1 MRFTIALIAASL
13 CFSQT
18 SPEAPG
24 SLTPA
29 TFAGLRLRSLGP
41 GSVAGRVTCFAVN
54 PRNPSE
60 FYICAASGGVWKTN
74 NDGTT
79 WIPLFDDQGSY
90 SIGTITLDP
99 KNSKTV
105 WVGTG
110 ENNSQR
116 SVSYGDGIY
125 RSDDG
130 GKTWRNLGLK
140 TSEHIGRILVDPRD
154 SNTIYVAAAGPLW
167 APGGDRGVFKSI
179 DGGKSWKNVLTIGEN
194 TGVNDI
200 AQDPNH
206 PDTLLA
212 AAYQRRR
219 HQWTLIDGGP
229 ESALYKSDDA
239 GATWRKIKTGLPS
252 GDIGRIGLAFSLAQS
267 DLVYA
272 RVEAAEKGTGIYRST
287 DSGESWE
294 KRSDFGELAMYYSQ
308 IVADPTFAGRIY
320 IPDTNLRTSDDGGK
334 TLRPLGDK
342 SKHSD
347 SHTVWIDPANP
358 DHLLVGCDGGVYET
372 WERGASWQFKANL
385 PITQFYDVDADNSKP
400 DYYVYGGTQDNASLG
415 GPSRNRSASGIANS
429 DWFITTFGDGFV
441 SRVDPQDADTIYAE
455 SQNGVMVRY
464 NRKTGEKI
472 GIQPAEAKSDEAQ
485 RWNWDSPMVISPHS
499 HTRLYFG
506 AQFLYRSDDRGNSW
520 KKISG
525 DLTRHLDRNL
535 LPVMGR
541 IWPPDAVAKN
551 TSTAFYG
558 NISSVAES
566 ATTEG
571 LLYVGTDDGLLQ
583 VSENGGGRWRKSDLK
598 GVPER
603 AYISRVFASQHDAA
617 TVYAAAD
624 NHQNGDFKPYLLKST
639 DRGVTWTHI
648 ESDLPQNGAVLAIA
662 EDPVDSKLLFVGTE
676 FGLYFTLDGGGKWIK
691 LRGGMPTIAVKD
703 LVIQKRENDLVV
715 ATFGRGIYILD
726 DYTPLRNLKAD
737 SLKQDAALFP
747 VKTATE
753 FIEAQPLGL
762 RGKAFQGEAY
772 FTAENPPSG
781 AVFTFYLRDSLKSS
795 LEQRKDAE
803 READKKKQDLAY
815 PPIER
820 LVQEAEE
827 EPPALTLV
835 VTDAKGAVVRRLKAP
850 TASGFHRVAWDLRYP
865 APILAPPRPP
875 VEGDEDSFFGPPA
888 GFFVPPGK
896 YKVALLRH
904 FQGNTVAWGE
914 PQTVEVVSEQSAAQL
929 EFSAKLNDLRKALG
943 GATEVANS
951 AKARLAT
958 IQRALQESSA
968 DARLHDQTDNLA
980 KRVEDILRQL
990 NGTPELQRRQENQ
1003 RDTIAGRIGAIVFET
1018 RLTTEPPTL
1027 THRESYSIA
1036 TAEFADA
1043 LAKLRTLVTTDFP
1056 ELEKQLDAAGV
1067 PHTPGRVPEWP
1078 VR

>member
-1 MRFTIALIAASL
+1 MRIAIA
-13 CFSQT
+13 CFAITLAYSQT
-18 SPEAPG
+18 PPEAPG
-24 SLTPA
+24 SLTTA
-29 TFAGLRLRSLGP
+29 TFAGLRLRSIGP
-41 GSVAGRVTCFAVN
+41 GGVAGRVTCFAVN
-54 PRNPSE
+54 PQNPAE
-60 FYICAASGGVWKTN
+60 FYLCAASGGVWKTN

-79 WIPLFDDQGSY
+79 WAPIFDDQGSY

-99 KNSKTV
+99 RNSKTV

-140 TSEHIGRILVDPRD
+140 TSEHIGRIIVDPRD
-154 SNTIYVAAAGPLW
+154 SNIIYVAAAGPLW
-167 APGGDRGVFKSI
+167 APGGDRGVFKST
-179 DGGKSWKNVLTIGEN
+179 DGGKTWKNTLTISEN

-206 PDTLLA
+206 SDTLLA

-229 ESALYKSDDA
+229 ESAIYKSDDA
-239 GATWRKIKTGLPS
+239 GVTWRKIKTGLPA
-252 GDIGRIGLAFSLAQS
+252 GDTGRIGLAFSPAQS

-272 RVEAAEKGTGIYRST
+272 RVEAADKGTGIYRST

-294 KRSDFGELAMYYSQ
+294 KRGDFGELAMYYSQ
-308 IVADPTFAGRIY
+308 IIADPHFPAHIY

-334 TLRPLGDK
+334 TVRPLGDR

-347 SHTVWIDPANP
+347 SHTVWIDPANS

-372 WERGASWQFKANL
+372 YERGATWQFKANL
-385 PITQFYDVDADNSKP
+385 PITQFYDIDADNSKP
-400 DYYVYGGTQDNASLG
+400 YYYVYGGTQDNASLG
-415 GPSRNRSASGIANS
+415 GPSRNRSASGIPNS

-441 SRVDPQDADTIYAE
+441 SRVDPQDPDTVYAE

-472 GIQPAEAKSDEAQ
+472 GIQPAEAKNDVPQ
-485 RWNWDSPMVISPHS
+485 RWNWDAPMIISPHS

-520 KKISG
+520 KKVSD

-551 TSTAFYG
+551 SSTAFYG
-558 NISSVAES
+558 NISTIAES
-566 ATTEG
+566 AKTEG
-571 LLYVGTDDGLLQ
+571 LLYVGTDDGLVQ
-583 VSENGGGRWRKSDLK
+583 VSENGGARWHKSDLP

-603 AYISRVFASQHDAA
+603 AYISRVFASQHDAG

-639 DRGVTWTHI
+639 DRGATWTHI

-662 EDPVDSKLLFVGTE
+662 EDPVNPKLLFIGTE
-676 FGLYFTLDGGGKWIK
+676 FGLYFTLDGGSKWIK

-703 LVIQKRENDLVV
+703 LAIQKRENDLVV

-726 DYTPLRNLKAD
+726 DYTPLRNLNAD
-737 SLKQDAALFP
+737 ALKQEALLFP
-747 VKTATE
+747 AKPATE
-753 FIEAQPLGL
+753 YIEAQPLGL

-772 FTAENPPSG
+772 FTAENPPFG
-781 AVFTFYLRDSLKSS
+781 AVFTYYLRESVKSS
-795 LEQRKDAE
+795 RDLRKEAE
-803 READKKKQDLAY
+803 KKNQELAY
-815 PPIER
+815 PALER
-820 LVQEAEE
+820 LVAEAEE

-835 VTDAKGAVVRRLKAP
+835 VTNARGGVVRRLTAP
-850 TASGFHRVAWDLRYP
+850 NASGFHRVAWDLRYP

-875 VEGDEDSFFGPPA
+875 TEDDEDSFFGTPT

-896 YKVALLRH
+896 YQVTLTRH
-904 FQGNTVAWGE
+904 FQGKTVALGE
-914 PQTVEVVSEQSAAQL
+914 PRTVEVNSEQNVAQTD
-929 EFSAKLNDLRKALG
+929 FSAKLNALRQALG

-951 AKARLAT
+951 TKARLAT

-968 DARLHDQTDNLA
+968 DERLQDQAEALS
-980 KRVEDILRQL
+980 KRLQVLMNQL
-990 NGTPELQRRQENQ
+990 SGTPELRRRQENE
-1003 RDTIAGRIGAIVFET
+1003 RDSISGRINTIVFET
-1018 RLTTEPPTL
+1018 RFTTEPPTQ
-1027 THRESYSIA
+1027 THQESYSVA
-1036 TAEFADA
+1036 AAEFAEV
-1043 LAKLRTLVTTDFP
+1043 LTKLRTLVNTDLP
-1056 ELEKQLDAAGV
+1056 ALEKQMDAAGV

-1078 VR
+1078 AR